1 MLFLEAYK
9 FFKRKLVCVLLII
22 IFFLVALS
30 TAGNIL
36 YLLPNYGKLQQ
47 EVKTYEKYN
56 GIFTESTAK
65 KFLEDYKETLSS
77 DEMNE
82 FISENAH
89 LNAMAEALPNI
100 GFDII
105 FGYYEQWLITLVDS
119 IDQIQYIPV
128 FIAIVF
134 SGIFTYDKSCGMQEI
149 MLSTRNGRKE
159 CTKTKVLL
167 AFLITN
173 SIFLL
178 IVLIEMLRMFI
189 LTQGKGWNTSI
200 QLALWLSDCSL
211 NMNFLVLWLH
221 TLFLSFLAI
230 NSILLIT
237 LSASFLARNPE
248 TAMCISLGVLFL
260 LRPDVLDPFIADKAV
275 ISKIVSLTPYNIINT
290 SNLVQQTPVLI
301 GKSTVQWIY
310 IVEVVYTLLLAAGGI
325 FFFQKLIK
333 QQKYFA
339 S

>member
-1 MLFLEAYK
+1 MLYLEAYK

-56 GIFTESTAK
+56 GIFTESTAR

-89 LNAMAEALPNI
+89 LNAMTEALPNI

-149 MLSTRNGRKE
+149 MLSTPNGRKE

-167 AFLITN
+167 AFLVTN

-200 QLALWLSDCSL
+200 QLTLWLSDCSL

-290 SNLVQQTPVLI
+290 SNLVQQTPILI
-301 GKSTVQWIY
+301 GKNTVQWIY
-310 IVEVVYTLLLAAGGI
+310 VVEVVYTLLLAAGG
-325 FFFQKLIK
+325 FFFFHKLIK